1 MRPLISEVCILI
13 ATAVLLITVAEA
25 KDFTSK
31 GTVGLTKEGEVRWTS
46 VSIFQGHERW
56 KSEGVQL
63 SGPKS
68 GKVIGNWFDR

>member
-13 ATAVLLITVAEA
+13 AAVVLLISVAEA

-46 VSIFQGHERW
+46 VSIFQGHER
-56 KSEGVQL
+56 
-63 SGPKS
+63 
-68 GKVIGNWFDR
+68 